1 MKTANIIM
9 NSHIVL
15 TPTEDLIC
23 RYKCH
28 GLQRK
33 EIADKLQRSEG
44 TLLVHFRHIHEKLQI
59 NNEVELVV
67 WYIENVL
74 KIEIKKLIQ
83 VSILLFI
90 LLPSILLDESK
101 LIRVQ
106 RTCRSCRTYKSYR
119 SRRSESEADYYLTT

>member
-1 MKTANIIM
+1 MKII
-9 NSHIVL
+9 SL

-33 EIADKLQRSEG
+33 EIADRLQRSEG
-44 TLLVHFRHIHEKLQI
+44 TLLVHFRHIHEKLRI
-59 NNEVELVV
+59 NNECELVI

-83 VSILLFI
+83 VSILLVI

-101 LIRVQ
+101 LIRAQ
-106 RTCRSCRTYKSYR
+106 RSCMSSRSLRSCRA
-119 SRRSESEADYYLTT
+119 RRSESDYYLTT